1 MKGSHAVHLNGPDV
15 CVFVCVCVCA
25 LKAEERL
32 VVEGMYSRRGVVFSS
47 WCCCKA
53 ARNMSV

>member
-1 MKGSHAVHLNGPDV
+1 MGQM
-15 CVFVCVCVCA
+15 CVFLFVCA

-32 VVEGMYSRRGVVFSS
+32 VVEGMYSRKGVVFLSR
-47 WCCCKA
+47 CCCTA